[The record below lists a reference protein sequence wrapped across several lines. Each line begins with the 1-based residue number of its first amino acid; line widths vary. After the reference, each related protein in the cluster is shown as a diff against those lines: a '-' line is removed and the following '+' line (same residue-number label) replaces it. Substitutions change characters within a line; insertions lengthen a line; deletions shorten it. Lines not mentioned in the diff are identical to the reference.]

1 MKGEGGNAELVL
13 AQVRINDV
21 YAHVPLFN
29 DPKAPKILKQ
39 EPTPEGEGTTEGA
52 PEGEGTTEGTPEGT
66 TEGET
71 PNNKVVVPN
80 VVGKTEAEARSA
92 ITSAGLTVGTVTQE
106 YSDTVPAGKVI
117 RQTPSAGT
125 EVDRG
130 SAVNIVV
137 SKGAKPKP
145 RFIVSC
151 GSSNTSISYMADI
164 ILLGLTSGLLFI
176 RIGRKSKSPFLN

>member
-1 MKGEGGNAELVL
+1 MKGDEGNAELVL

-21 YAHVPLFN
+21 YAYVPLFN

-39 EPTPEGEGTTEGA
+39 EPTPEGEGTTEG
-52 PEGEGTTEGTPEGT
+52 T
-66 TEGET
+66 TEGEGE
-71 PNNKVVVPN
+71 PQSNKVAVPD
-80 VVGKTEAEARSA
+80 VVGKTEAEARSL

-106 YSDTVPAGKVI
+106 YSDSIPAGKVI
-117 RQTPSAGT
+117 SQTPSAGT
-125 EVDRG
+125 QVNAG

-137 SKGAKPKP
+137 SKGTKP

-151 GSSNTSISYMADI
+151 GSSNTSGSYLADM

-176 RIGRKSKSPFLN
+176 HIGRKTKSPFLN